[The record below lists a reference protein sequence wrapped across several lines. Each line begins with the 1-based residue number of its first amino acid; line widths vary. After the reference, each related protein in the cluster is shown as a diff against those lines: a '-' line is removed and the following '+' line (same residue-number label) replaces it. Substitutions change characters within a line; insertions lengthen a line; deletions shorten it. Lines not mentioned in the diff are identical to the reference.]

1 MSDATQLGAPPDT
14 GLPEEQPGR
23 EWVGVTLRLLVALLV
38 LGGVYLGIALW
49 FKDRPPAGVT
59 VAGVDIGTMSR
70 EAAHDHLERSLADR
84 LAEPV
89 TITVRPDGTPVDED
103 TQLLIDPAGAGLSY
117 DLDATLDQV
126 TGFSLDPR
134 DLWSHV
140 VRSER
145 ELPLL
150 GAVDRTA
157 LTAAVQEQA
166 QDYATEPVEGEVALT
181 EEGVEIVD
189 AADGRVLEVDATVEA
204 VEEAWPDSHEVVGTA
219 TSVEPGLTQAE
230 VERFTREEIEPALAA
245 SVVVTATR
253 GSGDDAETAKAELA
267 PREIAGLL
275 SVDSA
280 DDGAGAASLDLVV
293 DEESLLDRLRE
304 DLGQLEQGPVDATVR
319 LVSGSVEV
327 VPSRVGAALDE
338 EGLVAQVVAALKATG
353 EDRSVSTELE
363 VVEPAIP
370 TSASEGWTF
379 SEMGSFSSVF
389 PTGQANA
396 PRTANLHTAVGH
408 LDGYVVMP
416 GEQFALSAALGEITE
431 ANGYHQAPII
441 VDGRLVQGMG
451 GGLSQIST
459 VVFNTSWFSG
469 VQLDAHTPHSY
480 YIPRY
485 PAGREATLA
494 LPGLDNLWTNDTD
507 NPVVVRAWISG
518 DTISMEFLGDR
529 QYTVQT
535 VDGTRYNVTQ
545 GARQVDDSP
554 DCVPQNAAEGFT
566 ITNVRILA
574 RDGAEVSRDEFTTVY
589 HPADEIVCTHPDAGY

>member
-1 MSDATQLGAPPDT
+1 MSDATQVGTPPGT
-14 GLPEEQPGR
+14 GLPEERPDR
-23 EWVGVTLRLLVALLV
+23 EWVGVALRLLVALVV
-38 LGGVYLGIALW
+38 LGSVYLGVALW

-89 TITVRPDGTPVDED
+89 TIAVRPAGTPVDQE
-103 TQLLIDPAGAGLSY
+103 TELRLDPAGSGLSY

-140 VRSER
+140 VRSDR

-150 GAVDRTA
+150 GSVDREA

-189 AADGRVLEVDATVEA
+189 AADGRVLEVGPTVEA
-204 VEEAWPDSHEVVGTA
+204 VEQAWPESHDVVGTA
-219 TSVEPGLTQAE
+219 TSVAPALTQAE
-230 VERFTREEIEPALAA
+230 IERFTREDVEPALAA
-245 SVVVTATR
+245 PVVVTATR
-253 GSGDDAETAKAELA
+253 GSGDDAETATAELA

-280 DDGAGAASLDLVV
+280 TDGGSAAALQLVV

-319 LVSGSVEV
+319 LASGSVEV
-327 VPSRVGAALDE
+327 VPARVGAALDE
-338 EGLVAQVVAALKATG
+338 QTLLTEVTAALGASG
-353 EDRSVSTELE
+353 EARSVSTELE

-379 SEMGSFSSVF
+379 TEMGSFSSVF
-389 PTGQANA
+389 PTGEANA
-396 PRTANLHTAVGH
+396 PRTANLYTAVGH

-416 GEQFALSAALGEITE
+416 GEQFALSAALGDITE
-431 ANGYHQAPII
+431 ANGYRQAPII

-507 NPVVVRAWISG
+507 NPVVVRARISG
-518 DTISMEFLGDR
+518 DTIVMTFLGDR
-529 QYTVQT
+529 QYDVQT
-535 VDGTRYNVTQ
+535 VDGARYNLTQ
-545 GARQVDDSP
+545 GTRHVDDGP
-554 DCVPQNAAEGFT
+554 ECVPQKPAEGFT
-566 ITNVRILA
+566 ITNVRILT
-574 RDGAEVSRDEFTTVY
+574 RDGAEVARDEFTTVY